1 MKQEND
7 IPDKIMERIRKLIRL
22 KKSTTSEGEAN
33 NAAILVNRLLREYNL
48 SLLDINERQPEEKF
62 QIRRS
67 DRLSFKDT
75 FGSYWKRDLLRVV
88 EEPAEKVQLFVLHTD
103 KKAAQLIRHPS
114 EEVKRQAEEMYGVKL
129 EGVAEIKNETET
141 ETEAGTATSKDKDN
155 ADANENASA
164 GKKSRE
170 TQKPS
175 AKTVKAATE
184 KLDGEIKDIN
194 MEYDKAVREIRQKE
208 DAGSR
213 QSALRSA
220 GANRDR
226 QLAKAVGQFSESSTS
241 GKKGYDME
249 NIIKDLRKEGV
260 KVENMQATEWNA
272 LLKGKSISSSAGST
286 TRKAA
291 TKSRALMLSKTP
303 VGYTLKAI
311 GTTNRM
317 SRQASADM

>member
-1 MKQEND
+1 
-7 IPDKIMERIRKLIRL
+7 
-22 KKSTTSEGEAN
+22 
-33 NAAILVNRLLREYNL
+33 
-48 SLLDINERQPEEKF
+48 
-62 QIRRS
+62 
-67 DRLSFKDT
+67 
-75 FGSYWKRDLLRVV
+75 
-88 EEPAEKVQLFVLHTD
+88 
-103 KKAAQLIRHPS
+103 
-114 EEVKRQAEEMYGVKL
+114 MYGVKL

-141 ETEAGTATSKDKDN
+141 EAGTTTSKDKDN

-241 GKKGYDME
+241 GKKGT
-249 NIIKDLRKEGV
+249 IWKTSSRICARKVSRWRICRLRNG
-260 KVENMQATEWNA
+260 MPC
-272 LLKGKSISSSAGST
+272 S
-286 TRKAA
+286 KA
-291 TKSRALMLSKTP
+291 R
-303 VGYTLKAI
+303 V
-311 GTTNRM
+311 
-317 SRQASADM
+317 